1 MGITVFGFIELGEAI
16 DDMQISDQKKRKALF
31 DAAQYTIGKVKEASP
46 VRRKILKNSWSYRYQ
61 RVDGNLAVRV
71 YSKANHDIYNEYGS
85 STNKAHIG
93 FFSNTIDRELDKIS
107 KIIVEGVVPK

>member
-1 MGITVFGFIELGEAI
+1 MGINVIGFIELEESI
-16 DDMQISDQKKRKALF
+16 DDMQISDHKKREALYQ
-31 DAAQYTIGKVKEASP
+31 AAQHTIAKVKEASP
-46 VRRKILKNSWSYRYQ
+46 VRKKILKNSWSYRYQ

-85 STNKAHIG
+85 STNKSHIG

-107 KIIVEGVVPK
+107 KIIVEGVLPK